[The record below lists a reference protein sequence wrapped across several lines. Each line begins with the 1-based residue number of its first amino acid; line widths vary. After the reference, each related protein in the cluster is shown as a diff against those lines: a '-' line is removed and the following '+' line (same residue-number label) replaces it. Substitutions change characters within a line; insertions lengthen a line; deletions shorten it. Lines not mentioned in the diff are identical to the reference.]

1 MTDEALRVDQTHLSA
16 EQARAEAP
24 ARLSHP
30 YGDQERAEGS
40 VSPPRPGPQ
49 ASVGLT
55 PAIVHLKKRAEFL
68 AARKGARASRPLILI
83 EAVRRGPPGDADSH
97 IGVGFT
103 ATKKIGGA
111 VVRNRAKRRL
121 RAAAS
126 ALARELTLPG
136 CDYVFIARPA
146 TANAPWLRLLDDMR
160 TALLRLR
167 AALGDADFERIPHSA
182 KAPDQNG
189 SH

>member
-1 MTDEALRVDQTHLSA
+1 MTGEALRVDQTHFSA
-16 EQARAEAP
+16 EQSRAEAP
-24 ARLSHP
+24 TWLSQPH
-30 YGDQERAEGS
+30 GDQDRPKSA

-68 AARKGARASRPLILI
+68 AARKGVRASRALILI
-83 EAVRRGPPGDADSH
+83 EAVRRGPSGGGDNH
-97 IGVGFT
+97 VGVGFT

-126 ALARELTLPG
+126 ALATELTLPG

-146 TANAPWLRLLDDMR
+146 TANAPWPRLLDDMR

-182 KAPDQNG
+182 LAPDQNG

>member
-1 MTDEALRVDQTHLSA
+1 MTGEALRVDQTHLSA
-16 EQARAEAP
+16 EPARAEAP
-24 ARLSHP
+24 AWVSQPH
-30 YGDQERAEGS
+30 GDQEWPEGAI
-40 VSPPRPGPQ
+40 SPPRPGPQ

-83 EAVRRGPPGDADSH
+83 EAARRGPPGASDNH
-97 IGVGFT
+97 VGLGFT

-126 ALARELTLPG
+126 ALAAELTLPG

-146 TANAPWLRLLDDMR
+146 TADAPWLRLLDDMR

-167 AALGDADFERIPHSA
+167 AALGDADFGRVPHSA
-182 KAPDQNG
+182 AAPDQNG